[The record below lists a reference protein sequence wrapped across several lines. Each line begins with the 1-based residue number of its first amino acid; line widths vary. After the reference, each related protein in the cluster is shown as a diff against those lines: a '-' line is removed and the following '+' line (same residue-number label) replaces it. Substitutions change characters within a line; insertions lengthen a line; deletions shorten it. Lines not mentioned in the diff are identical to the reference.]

1 MAYTLYIGNK
11 NYSSWSLRGW
21 LLVRAS
27 GVAFD
32 ERVVSLNDNEHASV
46 YKQFSP
52 SGLVPCLVDD
62 STSPATVVWDSFA
75 IAEYLAERQ
84 CTLWP
89 ADSRARAWARS
100 ISAEM
105 HSGFRALRGEMAMC
119 VRERIDVRPWSVG
132 LQKDIDRV
140 VAIWTETRRQF
151 GRVAHDGAGKEGG
164 GSGGR
169 GERDGRG
176 ANGADQLLFGEFT
189 AADAFYGPVAFRFR
203 TYGVEP
209 AGVAGDYLRAVLDH
223 PYMREWEAAA
233 LGEIERVE
241 ADEPRVIY
249 RDSIRA
255 K

>member
-11 NYSSWSLRGW
+11 NYSSGSLRGW
-21 LLVRAS
+21 LLVRGS
-27 GVAFD
+27 GIAFD
-32 ERVVSLNDNEHASV
+32 AKVVSLNDNEHASV

-75 IAEYLAERQ
+75 IAEYLAERRA
-84 CTLWP
+84 TLWP
-89 ADSRARAWARS
+89 GDSRARAWARS

-105 HSGFRALRGEMAMC
+105 HSGFRTLRGDMAMC
-119 VRERIDVRPWSVG
+119 IRERVDVRPWSSG

-151 GRVAHDGAGKEGG
+151 GGGVGG
-164 GSGGR
+164 GGGR
-169 GERDGRG
+169 A
-176 ANGADQLLFGEFT
+176 ANGDAGLLFGEFT

-209 AGVAGDYLRAVLDH
+209 GGAAGDYLNALLNH
-223 PYMREWEAAA
+223 PSMREWEAAA
-233 LGEIERVE
+233 LAETERVE

-249 RDSIRA
+249 RDKILA
-255 K
+255 A